1 MIDFILTKFQNLR
14 FLGQFP
20 TLLDPYRQRLLN
32 SLSLSLVAPTCVVLI
47 VCFLII
53 VPPQIAT
60 QPQGGP
66 VTEGNNVTLSCNA
79 SGNPVPTIT
88 WTRNGSVLTSSVA
101 RISFGAESKELKIPS
116 INRAD
121 KGEYRCVANNSEGNV
136 TSDAATLDVQC
147 EYTSCPFECDMT
159 GKTSAG
165 LVTTGLLLYIR
176 SLG

>member
-1 MIDFILTKFQNLR
+1 M
-14 FLGQFP
+14 
-20 TLLDPYRQRLLN
+20 
-32 SLSLSLVAPTCVVLI
+32 SLSVVAPTCVVLI

-53 VPPQIAT
+53 VAPQIAT

-66 VTEGNNVTLSCNA
+66 VIEGQNVTLSCNA

-88 WTRNGSVLTSSVA
+88 WTRNSSVLTSSVP
-101 RISFGAESKELKIPS
+101 RISFGAESRELTITS

-121 KGEYRCVANNSEGNV
+121 SGEYRCVANNSEGNV

-147 EYTSCPFECDMT
+147 EYTSCPFEYDMT
-159 GKTSAG
+159 GKTSTSV
-165 LVTTGLLLYIR
+165 VTRGLLLYIG

>member
-1 MIDFILTKFQNLR
+1 M
-14 FLGQFP
+14 
-20 TLLDPYRQRLLN
+20 
-32 SLSLSLVAPTCVVLI
+32 SLSVVAPTCVVLI

-53 VPPQIAT
+53 VAPQIAT

-66 VTEGNNVTLSCNA
+66 VIEGQNVNLFCNA

-101 RISFGAESKELKIPS
+101 RISFGAESRELTITS

-121 KGEYRCVANNSEGNV
+121 SGEYRCVANNSEGNV
-136 TSDAATLDVQC
+136 TSDPATLDVQC
-147 EYTSCPFECDMT
+147 EYTSCPFECDMA

-165 LVTTGLLLYIR
+165 VVTTGLLLYIG

>member
-1 MIDFILTKFQNLR
+1 M
-14 FLGQFP
+14 
-20 TLLDPYRQRLLN
+20 
-32 SLSLSLVAPTCVVLI
+32 SLSVVPPTCVVLI

-53 VPPQIAT
+53 VAPQIAT

-66 VTEGNNVTLSCNA
+66 VIEGQNVNLFCNA

-88 WTRNGSVLTSSVA
+88 WTRNGSVLTSSVL
-101 RISFGAESKELKIPS
+101 RISFGEESKDLKITS

-121 KGEYRCVANNSEGNV
+121 SGEYRCVANNSEGNV

-147 EYTSCPFECDMT
+147 EYTSCPFECYMT

-165 LVTTGLLLYIR
+165 LVTSGLLLYIG

>member
-1 MIDFILTKFQNLR
+1 MSQTPKARRTFRSL
-14 FLGQFP
+14 P
-20 TLLDPYRQRLLN
+20 LN
-32 SLSLSLVAPTCVVLI
+32 SLSLSVVAPTCVVLI
-47 VCFLII
+47 VCILIV

-66 VTEGNNVTLSCNA
+66 VTQSNNVTLSCNA

-88 WTRNGSVLTSSVA
+88 WTRNGSVLTSSVP
-101 RISFGAESKELKIPS
+101 RISFGEESKELKITS

-121 KGEYRCVANNSEGNV
+121 SGEYRCVANNSEGNV

-147 EYTSCPFECDMT
+147 EYTSCPFECYMT

-165 LVTTGLLLYIR
+165 LVTSGLLLYIG

>member
-1 MIDFILTKFQNLR
+1 MCCF
-14 FLGQFP
+14 
-20 TLLDPYRQRLLN
+20 N
-32 SLSLSLVAPTCVVLI
+32 SLFSD
-47 VCFLII
+47 I

-60 QPQGGP
+60 HPQGGP
-66 VTEGNNVTLSCNA
+66 VTEDHNVNLFCNA

-88 WTRNGSVLTSSVA
+88 WTRNGSVLTSSVP
-101 RISFGAESKELKIPS
+101 RISFGAESRVLTITS

-147 EYTSCPFECDMT
+147 EYTSCPFEYDMT
-159 GKTSAG
+159 GKRSTSV
-165 LVTTGLLLYIR
+165 VTRGLLLYIG

>member
-1 MIDFILTKFQNLR
+1 M
-14 FLGQFP
+14 
-20 TLLDPYRQRLLN
+20 
-32 SLSLSLVAPTCVVLI
+32 SLSVVPPTCVVLI

-53 VPPQIAT
+53 VAPQIAT

-66 VTEGNNVTLSCNA
+66 VIEGQIVNLFCNA

-101 RISFGAESKELKIPS
+101 RISFGAEGKELKITS

-165 LVTTGLLLYIR
+165 LVTSGLLLYIG

>member
-1 MIDFILTKFQNLR
+1 M
-14 FLGQFP
+14 
-20 TLLDPYRQRLLN
+20 
-32 SLSLSLVAPTCVVLI
+32 SLSVVPPTCVVLI

-53 VPPQIAT
+53 VAPQIAT

-66 VTEGNNVTLSCNA
+66 VTEDHNVNLFCNA

-88 WTRNGSVLTSSVA
+88 WTRNGSVLTSSVP
-101 RISFGAESKELKIPS
+101 RISFGEESKELKITS

-147 EYTSCPFECDMT
+147 EYTSCPFECDMR

-165 LVTTGLLLYIR
+165 VVTSGLLLYIG

>member
-1 MIDFILTKFQNLR
+1 M
-14 FLGQFP
+14 
-20 TLLDPYRQRLLN
+20 
-32 SLSLSLVAPTCVVLI
+32 SLSVVPPTCVVLI

-53 VPPQIAT
+53 VASQIAT

-66 VTEGNNVTLSCNA
+66 VIEGHNVNLFCNA

-88 WTRNGSVLTSSVA
+88 WTRNGSVLTSSVP
-101 RISFGAESKELKIPS
+101 RISFGEESKELKITS

-165 LVTTGLLLYIR
+165 VVTSGLLLYIG

>member
-1 MIDFILTKFQNLR
+1 MSQTPKARRTFRSL
-14 FLGQFP
+14 P
-20 TLLDPYRQRLLN
+20 LN
-32 SLSLSLVAPTCVVLI
+32 SLSLSVVAPTCVVLI

-53 VPPQIAT
+53 VPPQITT

-88 WTRNGSVLTSSVA
+88 WTRNGSVLTSSVP
-101 RISFGAESKELKIPS
+101 RISFGEESKELKITS

-121 KGEYRCVANNSEGNV
+121 SGEYRCVANNSEGNV

-147 EYTSCPFECDMT
+147 EYTSCPFECYMT

-165 LVTTGLLLYIR
+165 LVTRGLLLYIG

>member
-1 MIDFILTKFQNLR
+1 M
-14 FLGQFP
+14 
-20 TLLDPYRQRLLN
+20 
-32 SLSLSLVAPTCVVLI
+32 SLSVVPPTCVVLI

-53 VPPQIAT
+53 VAPQIAT

-66 VTEGNNVTLSCNA
+66 VIEGHNVNLFCNA

-88 WTRNGSVLTSSVA
+88 WTRNGSVLTSSVP
-101 RISFGAESKELKIPS
+101 RIRFEEESKELTITS

-147 EYTSCPFECDMT
+147 EYTSCPFEYDMT
-159 GKTSAG
+159 GKRSASV
-165 LVTTGLLLYIR
+165 VTRGLLLYIG
-176 SLG
+176 SLS

>member
-1 MIDFILTKFQNLR
+1 MSQTPKARRTFRSL
-14 FLGQFP
+14 P
-20 TLLDPYRQRLLN
+20 LN
-32 SLSLSLVAPTCVVLI
+32 SLSLSVVVPTCVVLI
-47 VCFLII
+47 VCILIV
-53 VPPQIAT
+53 VPPQIST

-66 VTEGNNVTLSCNA
+66 VTESNNVTLSCNA

-88 WTRNGSVLTSSVA
+88 WTRNGSVLTSSVP
-101 RISFGAESKELKIPS
+101 RISFGEESKELKITS

-121 KGEYRCVANNSEGNV
+121 SGEYRCVANNSEGNV

-159 GKTSAG
+159 GKTNAG
-165 LVTTGLLLYIR
+165 LVTSGLLLYIG